1 MRYNDIQDTR
11 INLTSR
17 KIRNE
22 TMSIDYEK
30 CMEKLFE
37 MKNGWRR
44 VNAFGATFFYLND
57 F

>member
-17 KIRNE
+17 KKRNE

-37 MKNGWRR
+37 MKNGWPR
-44 VNAFGATFFYLND
+44 VNAFGATFFI
-57 F
+57 